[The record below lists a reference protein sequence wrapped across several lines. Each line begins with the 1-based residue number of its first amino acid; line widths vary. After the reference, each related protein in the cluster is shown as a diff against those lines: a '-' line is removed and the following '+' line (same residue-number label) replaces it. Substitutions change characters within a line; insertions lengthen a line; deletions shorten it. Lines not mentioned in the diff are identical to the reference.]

1 MYGMQTV
8 VLNRIQFLQ
17 ENPVIITFVSGI
29 LVILVVMF
37 YPGGLAQLIAE
48 LKVKAKKLKTK
59 IREARYGKDLG

>member
-8 VLNRIQFLQ
+8 VLNNIKFLA

-37 YPGGLAQLIAE
+37 YPGGFAQLVLE
-48 LKVKAKKLKTK
+48 LKSKIKVLRTK
-59 IREARYGKDLG
+59 MREAKYGKNLG